1 LVYLPP
7 LHIIEKNQYIKG
19 QRVEQEENKSSIQEA
34 SRLAVKY
41 YFFSNENL
49 EMALAKLIDNHEENL
64 YKRSEDTNN

>member
-1 LVYLPP
+1 M
-7 LHIIEKNQYIKG
+7 EKNQYING

-34 SRLAVKY
+34 YRLAVKY